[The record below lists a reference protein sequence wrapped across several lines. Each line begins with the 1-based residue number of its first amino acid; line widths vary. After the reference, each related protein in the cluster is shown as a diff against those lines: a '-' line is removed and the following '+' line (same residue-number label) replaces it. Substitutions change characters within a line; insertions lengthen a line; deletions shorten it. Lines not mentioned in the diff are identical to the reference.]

1 MNKKLIILT
10 SVLALILLVSGCQ
23 TMPSAGNSYDMIRQ
37 NARYS
42 ANHTLCLQIDNED
55 YRNFCFGVVKKDI
68 SFCDNI
74 KDIDIKDRCYF
85 ELPLEFDVCN
95 KITDDNSLKGEC
107 MLNYALV
114 TQNASF
120 CETIPDAIYPAEDPE
135 PLRNREENP
144 TTLRDNCYLG
154 IRLKTNDTSLCD
166 NIIIESNKQYC
177 LNPSIT

>member
-1 MNKKLIILT
+1 
-10 SVLALILLVSGCQ
+10 
-23 TMPSAGNSYDMIRQ
+23 
-37 NARYS
+37 
-42 ANHTLCLQIDNED
+42 
-55 YRNFCFGVVKKDI
+55 
-68 SFCDNI
+68 
-74 KDIDIKDRCYF
+74 
-85 ELPLEFDVCN
+85 
-95 KITDDNSLKGEC
+95 LKGEC